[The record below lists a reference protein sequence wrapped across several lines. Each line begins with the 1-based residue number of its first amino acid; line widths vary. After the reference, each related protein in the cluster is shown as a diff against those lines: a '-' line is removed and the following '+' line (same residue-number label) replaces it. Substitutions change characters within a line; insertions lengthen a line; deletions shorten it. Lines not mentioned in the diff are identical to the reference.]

1 MLTTSVGRGLRAIV
15 THARAAAMLWFAN
28 LALAS
33 VALLPVWSWWTRTAM
48 LPETDPLLE
57 RFQVGIFRDLLIDGG
72 GLAVGIILLT
82 VIGLLIVALPVSV
95 FLAGGTLEVLVSED
109 GQPFFQRFLRGGGH
123 FFWRFLRLTIVGGVV
138 MLMTVA
144 IVAVAANVVVRPL
157 NRSNWPPGAFVALAI
172 QAVAIGSV
180 AMYFLL
186 SLDYAR
192 IQLALSDRSGV
203 LRAWLAA
210 LWLVGRHPLRTFGLA
225 FVFAVLFGL
234 AAAGYLF
241 VIARI
246 GTHTMNVILAGIA
259 IQQLFILIR
268 ACLRVGLLAG
278 EMELYQWL
286 RPATVPGGR
295 FAPAVPRAPAADDP
309 IDLSLAQ

>member
-1 MLTTSVGRGLRAIV
+1 VLTTSVGRGLLA
-15 THARAAAMLWFAN
+15 TLGQARAAAMLWLAN
-28 LALAS
+28 LALAA
-33 VALLPVWSWWTRTAM
+33 VALLPTWSWWTRTAM

-57 RFQVGIFRDLLIDGG
+57 RFQVGIFRDLLIEGG
-72 GLAVGIILLT
+72 ALGIGIILLT
-82 VIGLLIVALPVSV
+82 VIGLLVIALPVSV

-109 GQPFFQRFLRGGGH
+109 GLPFFQRFLRGGGH

-138 MLMTVA
+138 MLITVA
-144 IVAVAANVVVRPL
+144 LVAVGANAVVSPL
-157 NRSNWPPGAFVALAI
+157 NQAHWAPGAFVALAI
-172 QAVAIGSV
+172 QAVAIGLV

-192 IQLALSDRSGV
+192 IQLALTDRGGV
-203 LRAWLAA
+203 LRAWLGA
-210 LWLVGRHPLRTFGLA
+210 LWLVARHPVRTYGLA
-225 FVFAVLFGL
+225 FVFTVLFGL

-241 VIARI
+241 VIARL
-246 GTHTMNVILAGIA
+246 GTHTMYLILAGIA

-295 FAPAVPRAPAADDP
+295 FAPAAPPAPAADDP